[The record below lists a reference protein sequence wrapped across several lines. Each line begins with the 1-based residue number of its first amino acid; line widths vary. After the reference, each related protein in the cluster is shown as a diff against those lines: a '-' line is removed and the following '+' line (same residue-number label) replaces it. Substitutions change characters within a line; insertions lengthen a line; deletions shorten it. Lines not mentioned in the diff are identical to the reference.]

1 LKSEQGTLT
10 FGNPADL
17 TNELVFLYD
26 IPSGGGGYAIGM
38 GDFARME
45 GDHVTNAVKSGIV

>member
-1 LKSEQGTLT
+1 MKSEQGALT

-17 TNELVFLYD
+17 TNELVCPRD
-26 IPSGGGGYAIGM
+26 IPSWGGGYAIGM

-45 GDHVTNAVKSGIV
+45 GDHVANAIKSGII